1 MSLQGPMIVVAD
13 SPATDLVDAL
23 VAAGAFPIIETTW
36 ADAPTAFVSV
46 KPTAVVIA
54 EPGAPPNEAAA
65 RMLCLQIAT
74 ANGTIVPVIA
84 RAYGD
89 QEAAI
94 PIALPAD
101 AALPVE
107 RLIARL
113 QSAMRVRALHATVL
127 RRIETFA
134 SHDGRLPPMPI
145 GDALDD
151 ATVLIAGRGPLYP
164 KLSVSMGERVKLVGA
179 LSVETAA
186 KHLNARDVDGIV
198 LGDGFSPRKVE
209 AFLTV
214 LAQDARFRDIP
225 VAVIGEAPPEFI
237 EALPNIDHVA
247 GDPVRLVAR
256 MVPLVRMHAFEAR
269 LKRMLKSL
277 DADGMFDPETGLHT
291 RDTFWRELVKA
302 AAEAGDRSQPLSLAR
317 FFFDGALDLRAGM
330 DGARL
335 VTRLIR
341 NIDFACR
348 DDDGS
353 ILIAFTQTDLRS
365 AHVVARRIAGLI
377 KNTMLV
383 PQRGRDKVAADVTL
397 ATLKAGD
404 TLDSLMLRVMGSRV
418 VAAE

>member
-164 KLSVSMGERVKLVGA
+164 KLSVAMGERVKMLGA

-186 KHLNARDVDGIV
+186 KHLNARDIDGIV
-198 LGDGFSPRKVE
+198 VGDGFSPRMVE

-225 VAVIGEAPPEFI
+225 VAVIGEAPTEFA
-237 EALPNIDHVA
+237 ESLPNIDHVD
-247 GDPVRLVAR
+247 GDPARLVAR

-277 DADGMFDPETGLHT
+277 DADGMFDPETGLLT
-291 RDTFWRELVKA
+291 RDSFWRDLSKA
-302 AAEAGDRSQPLSLAR
+302 VAEASDRSQALSVAR
-317 FFFDGALDLRAGM
+317 YSFDGALDQRAGI

-348 DDDGS
+348 DEDGS
-353 ILIAFTQTDLRS
+353 ILVAFTQTDLRS
-365 AHVVARRIAGLI
+365 AHVVARRIAGAL
-377 KNTMLV
+377 KNTMLA
-383 PQRGRDKVAADVTL
+383 PDREHDEIAANVTL
-397 ATLKAGD
+397 ATLKNGD
-404 TLDSLMLRVMGSRV
+404 TLDSLMLRVLGSRM

>member
-13 SPATDLVDAL
+13 GPATDLVDAL
-23 VAAGAFPIIETTW
+23 VAAGAFPIVETKW
-36 ADAPTAFVSV
+36 ADAPTAFHSV

-54 EPGAPPNEAAA
+54 EPGAPADETAA
-65 RMLCLQIAT
+65 RMLCRQIAT
-74 ANGTIVPVIA
+74 ANGSIVPVIA
-84 RAYGD
+84 RVQGD
-89 QEAAI
+89 QEAAV
-94 PIALPAD
+94 PIALAAD

-134 SHDGRLPPMPI
+134 SHDGRLPPLPI

-164 KLSVSMGERVKLVGA
+164 KLSVAMGERVKMLGA
-179 LSVETAA
+179 LSVEAAA
-186 KHLNARDVDGIV
+186 KHLNARDIDGIV
-198 LGDGFSPRKVE
+198 VGDGFSPRMVE

-225 VAVIGEAPPEFI
+225 VAVIGEAPPKFAEV
-237 EALPNIDHVA
+237 LPNIDHVD
-247 GDPVRLVAR
+247 GDPARLVAR

-277 DADGMFDPETGLHT
+277 DADGMFDPESGLHT
-291 RDTFWRELVKA
+291 RDTFGQELAKA
-302 AAEAGDRSQPLSLAR
+302 IAEAADRSTPLSLAR
-317 FFFDGALDLRAGM
+317 FSFHGALDQRAGM
-330 DGARL
+330 DAARL
-335 VTRLIR
+335 LTRLIR
-341 NIDFACR
+341 NIDFGCR
-348 DDDGS
+348 DDDGAL
-353 ILIAFTQTDLRS
+353 LIAFTQTDLRS

-383 PQRGRDKVAADVTL
+383 QLRGRDTLAAHVTL

-404 TLDSLMLRVMGSRV
+404 TLDSLLARVTGTPA

>member
-1 MSLQGPMIVVAD
+1 MSLQGPMLVVAD
-13 SPATDLVDAL
+13 SPATGLVDAL
-23 VAAGAFPIIETTW
+23 VAAGAFPIVETTW

-54 EPGAPPNEAAA
+54 EPGAPLDEAAA

-74 ANGTIVPVIA
+74 AKGTIVPVIA
-84 RAYGD
+84 RVHGD
-89 QEAAI
+89 QESAI
-94 PIALPAD
+94 PIALAAD

-134 SHDGRLPPMPI
+134 SHDGRLPPLPI

-164 KLSVSMGERVKLVGA
+164 KLSVAMGERVKMLGA

-186 KHLNARDVDGIV
+186 KHLNTRDVDGIV
-198 LGDGFSPRKVE
+198 LGDGFSPRMVE

-214 LAQDARFRDIP
+214 LAQDSRFRDIP
-225 VAVIGEAPPEFI
+225 VAVIGEAPPEFT
-237 EALPNIDHVA
+237 EALPNIDHID
-247 GDPVRLVAR
+247 GDPARLVAR

-277 DADGMFDPETGLHT
+277 DADGMFDAETGLHT
-291 RDTFWRELVKA
+291 RDTFCRELGNA
-302 AAEAGDRSQPLSLAR
+302 MAEAGDRSQPLSLAR
-317 FFFDGALDLRAGM
+317 FSFDGALDERAGM

-341 NIDFACR
+341 NIDFATR

-383 PQRGRDKVAADVTL
+383 PQRGSAKVAAHVTL
-397 ATLKAGD
+397 ATMKAGD
-404 TLDSLMLRVMGSRV
+404 TLDSLMARAMGSRV

>member
-23 VAAGAFPIIETTW
+23 SAAGAFPIVEAKW
-36 ADAPTAFVSV
+36 ADAPTAFVAV
-46 KPTAVVIA
+46 KPAAVIIA
-54 EPGAPPNEAAA
+54 EPGAPHSEASA
-65 RMLCLQIAT
+65 RMLCLQIA
-74 ANGTIVPVIA
+74 AAKGTIVPVIA

-127 RRIETFA
+127 RRIETFT
-134 SHDGRLPPMPI
+134 SHDGRLPPLPI

-164 KLSVSMGERVKLVGA
+164 QLSVAMGERVKMLGA

-186 KHLNARDVDGIV
+186 KHLNARDIDGIV
-198 LGDGFSPRKVE
+198 VGDGFSPRMVE

-214 LAQDARFRDIP
+214 LAQDSRYRDIP
-225 VAVIGEAPPEFI
+225 VAVIGEAPPAFA
-237 EALPNIDHVA
+237 EALPNVDHVD
-247 GDPVRLVAR
+247 GDPARLVAR
-256 MVPLVRMHAFEAR
+256 MIPLVRMHAFEAR
-269 LKRMLKSL
+269 LKRMLKTL
-277 DADGMFDPETGLHT
+277 DADGMFDPQTGLHT
-291 RDTFWRELVKA
+291 RDTFRRELDKA
-302 AAEAGDRSQPLSLAR
+302 VAEASDRSQPLSLAR
-317 FFFDGALDLRAGM
+317 FSFDGPRDERAGT

-335 VTRLIR
+335 LARLIR
-341 NIDFACR
+341 TIDFACR
-348 DDDGS
+348 ADDGA

-365 AHVVARRIAGLI
+365 AHVVARRIAGVL
-377 KNTMLV
+377 KNAMLA
-383 PQRGRDKVAADVTL
+383 PQRGRDQSAAHVTL

-404 TLDSLMLRVMGSRV
+404 TRDSLMQRVMASRA